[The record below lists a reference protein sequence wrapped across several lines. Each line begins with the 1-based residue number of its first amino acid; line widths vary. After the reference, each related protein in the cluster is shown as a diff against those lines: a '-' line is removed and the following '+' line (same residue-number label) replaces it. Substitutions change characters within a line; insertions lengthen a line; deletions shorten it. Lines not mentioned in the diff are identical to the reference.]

1 MRFAKYLA
9 GVAFSINMFIIC
21 IRCYCMG
28 SLKPSTLP
36 LNQETHHVEFQ
47 ADRVVL
53 TALGSPESE
62 IFTAFLSL
70 SLGHYHPTQKVSN
83 NLICFSSR
91 SPASKVL
98 DVKYFPCS
106 GVHLVNVAQCTLCK
120 INLVN
125 GVLTKSLALAVTQ
138 WIQCKLGPLSLLSIV
153 KCIVNTHHT
162 SAIFCFY
169 MNKDLFSKETLILL
183 DIC

>member
-1 MRFAKYLA
+1 MRFAKSLA

-28 SLKPSTLP
+28 CLKPSTLP

-70 SLGHYHPTQKVSN
+70 SLGHYHPTQNVSN

-98 DVKYFPCS
+98 AVKHIPVKTS
-106 GVHLVNVAQCTLCK
+106 RVHLV
-120 INLVN
+120 
-125 GVLTKSLALAVTQ
+125 KSSSFMYNYTM
-138 WIQCKLGPLSLLSIV
+138 IV
-153 KCIVNTHHT
+153 HFPSFYKDVWLHT
-162 SAIFCFY
+162 S
-169 MNKDLFSKETLILL
+169 
-183 DIC
+183 